1 MKKILFIIFFI
12 FIFQSWTKADD
23 ISEFEVEGISIGDSL
38 LDYYSEDEIKS
49 NAKPVRFGG
58 KDYFEWK
65 KIVKKKK

>member
-1 MKKILFIIFFI
+1 MKKFLTIIFVI
-12 FIFQSWTKADD
+12 LIQSLCVADD